1 MSVFLVSKCTTTRVR
16 RERHEELNLGL
27 NIMNKQDSLDIQNSI
42 IQKLNIISDQL
53 LSGKRKIK
61 TDIDNIDSIEDEG
74 IKSLARKVQ
83 AIIKQYMDCYE
94 FMVDLSCGR
103 LNTETP
109 RNAFANPFKE
119 LHGELR
125 HLTWQ
130 IQQIADGDYNQS
142 VSFSGDFS
150 DAINKMI
157 VVLRERHE
165 LANLIKETEKFK
177 TAFLSN
183 ISHEIRTP
191 LNAIIGYISLIEPG
205 VTPYEQLA
213 EYIDVIKDN
222 SNRLLKQMEDIID
235 IAKIEVGELQFHYSP
250 VHINNLMHRLVKIY
264 KDYLGNCNKSHINL
278 ILDESNFIEPC
289 VTITDSFRLCQV
301 LENLLE
307 NAIKFT
313 ENGTIS
319 FGYCHKTV
327 SDEIE
332 FFVEDSG
339 VGLSHEQLEFV
350 FSRFNQADFTS
361 TRKYGGTG
369 IGLSISR
376 GVVKLMGGEIQ
387 ITSVKGKG
395 SRFYFTIPYKPVD
408 DVKPQSNYR

>member
-1 MSVFLVSKCTTTRVR
+1 MQKP
-16 RERHEELNLGL
+16 
-27 NIMNKQDSLDIQNSI
+27 DSLDIQDSI
-42 IQKLNIISDQL
+42 VQKLNNIADQL
-53 LSGKRKIK
+53 LSGKRKII
-61 TDIDNIDSIEDEG
+61 TDIDNIDSIENEG
-74 IKSLARKVQ
+74 IKSLAGKIQTIV
-83 AIIKQYMDCYE
+83 KQYMDCYE

-103 LNTETP
+103 LKTETP
-109 RNAFANPFKE
+109 RNAFANPFKQ

-157 VVLRERHE
+157 VALRERHE
-165 LANLIKETEKFK
+165 LVSLVKETEKFK

-191 LNAIIGYISLIEPG
+191 LNAIIGYLGLIESG
-205 VTPYEQLA
+205 VSPREQLS
-213 EYIDVIKDN
+213 EYINIIEN
-222 SNRLLKQMEDIID
+222 NGNRLMKVIEDIID
-235 IAKIEVGELQFHYSP
+235 IAKIESGELQLQYTP
-250 VHINNLMHRLVKIY
+250 TQINNLMRQLMKIY
-264 KDYLGNCNKSHINL
+264 KQNLVSCNKTHINL
-278 ILDESNFIEPC
+278 ILNEGNFIEPC
-289 VTITDSFRLCQV
+289 ITITDSFRLRQV